1 MKRSVLLRA
10 FSACVVVCVAAIGC
24 VGYVP
29 VACGG
34 GEVRCTQAR
43 RWNFEN
49 DCTDARCGFR
59 VVEGEA
65 PVESAFAP
73 GEHVLALGPGAMVE
87 DSVSFPVPSRWEG
100 IALFARCQA
109 GTSLRLEQQVFVW
122 NQDGSGSSAD
132 RSIVQREIAHPSER
146 WEIVDVR
153 FPRRAVEE
161 FTQHVALRIAPEGPG
176 RCAIDQVEY
185 GTLDDRRR

>member
-1 MKRSVLLRA
+1 MRRSVIVRA
-10 FSACVVVCVAAIGC
+10 LVASVVVCVVATGC

-34 GEVRCTQAR
+34 GEVRCAQAR
-43 RWNFEN
+43 RWNFESE
-49 DCTDARCGFR
+49 CTERRCGFR

-65 PVESAFAP
+65 SIETAFAP
-73 GEHVLALGPGAMVE
+73 GEHVLALGPGAIVE
-87 DSVSFPVPSRWEG
+87 DTVSFPAPSRWEG

-122 NQDGSGSSAD
+122 NQDGAGASVD
-132 RSIVQREIAHPSER
+132 RSVVQREIAHPSER
-146 WEIVDVR
+146 WEIIDVR
-153 FPRRAVEE
+153 FPRRALGE
-161 FTQHVALRIAPEGPG
+161 FTQHVALRIAAEGPG